1 MGDARNDGFNRILG
15 GRPEIA
21 LRKKKT
27 GGARKAV
34 TINDVAREAG
44 VAPSTVSRTFSRPG
58 RVNAE
63 TAERVREAAK
73 RLGYRTGPI
82 SRAVFT
88 PVNKMLAIVVQD
100 ISNPL
105 LAEAVR
111 GFMARAAKLGYMV
124 MIVDSLEDSPK
135 QRTSMERVLAM
146 ADGVA
151 LTSSRMSDSAIR
163 QLIKVKPVVT
173 INRAVQ
179 SIPSI
184 VTDTRAGMRYAV
196 EHLASLGNR
205 RLSYLAGPENDW
217 ADGVRWRALLKACEA
232 LGIRGRRTSPQPPTV
247 EGGYAAGKELLHSE
261 ATGVIGYNDVMSAG
275 LIRFLRENGKS
286 VPEDVSVVGV
296 GNTIAATLS
305 VPPLTAVASPAY
317 TMGVTGASMLIG
329 QIRKHGAAQVPAMVL
344 PMKLIERASTGPV
357 KA

>member
-163 QLIKVKPVVT
+163 QLI
-173 INRAVQ
+173 Q

-196 EHLASLGNR
+196 EHLASLGHR